1 MDKLLEKIVGFT
13 QKRYMKV
20 LMDGF
25 MGIAAITIAGS
36 LFNLI
41 KSIPID
47 AWQTFLT
54 TSGLGTLL
62 SIPVSITSDLM
73 AIYVVFSM
81 AYCLAKSFNRNGFA
95 AGIIAFG
102 SFMILTPLTA
112 SSTAFD
118 PATGQPIVTTV
129 QNAISL
135 SAVGSQ
141 GIFLAIL
148 VGLVSARLYVFF
160 LDRGWKISMPDSV
173 PPNVTSMFENML
185 PGGLTFVFF
194 LIIRYAM
201 SLTSFGTAQALIYGI
216 LQAPLMKVGGG
227 LSGLLIYLVMVKV
240 FWLFGIHGGMLVSS
254 AMYPIL
260 SAVAASNQSAFAA
273 GTPAPYPE
281 WAYGSIIIGGIG
293 LLALNLLMFI
303 AKSQQFK
310 SLAKVALPTSLFNI
324 TEPMMFGT
332 PMIMNVILG
341 IPFVLSPVVSV
352 LLTRL
357 VMTIGLVAWP
367 TGAAG
372 NMFIPSPISMSLLN
386 AHWTGFVW
394 CLVLIVINMA
404 LYYPFFMIADKRAL
418 AQEKA
423 VMEEKNN

>member
-1 MDKLLEKIVGFT
+1 MDKFLEKIVGFT

-25 MGIAAITIAGS
+25 MSIAAVSIAGS

-41 KSIPID
+41 KSIPIG
-47 AWQTFLT
+47 AWQTFLA

-73 AIYVVFSM
+73 AIYVVFAM
-81 AYCLAKSFNRNGFA
+81 AYCLAKSFNRDGFA

-112 SSTAFD
+112 SSTAVD
-118 PATGQPIVTTV
+118 PATGERLVTTV

-141 GIFLAIL
+141 GIFLAII
-148 VGLVSARLYVFF
+148 VGLLSAWLYVFF
-160 LDRGWKISMPDSV
+160 LDRGWKIKMPDSV
-173 PPNVTSMFENML
+173 PSNVASMFENML
-185 PGGLTFVFF
+185 PGGATFIVF
-194 LIIRYAM
+194 LAIRYGM

-227 LSGLLIYLVMVKV
+227 FGGLLIYMVMIKI
-240 FWLFGIHGGMLVSS
+240 FWLFGIHGGMLVNS
-254 AMYPIL
+254 AMYPIM
-260 SAVAASNQSAFAA
+260 AAATAANQSAFAA
-273 GTPAPYPE
+273 GLPAPYPE
-281 WAYGSIIIGGIG
+281 WAYGSAVCAGIG

-303 AKSQQFK
+303 AKSKQFK
-310 SLAKVALPTSLFNI
+310 ALAKIALPTSLFNI

-341 IPFVLSPVVSV
+341 IPFILSPVISV

-367 TGAAG
+367 TGASS
-372 NMFIPSPISMSLLN
+372 NMFIPSPIGMALLN

-394 CLVLIVINMA
+394 GLVLIVINMA
-404 LYYPFFMIADKRAL
+404 LYYPFFLVADKRAL
-418 AQEKA
+418 AQEKESEA
-423 VMEEKNN
+423 AE

>member
-1 MDKLLEKIVGFT
+1 MDKFLEKIVGFT

-25 MGIAAITIAGS
+25 MSIAAVSIAGS

-41 KSIPID
+41 KSIPIG
-47 AWQTFLT
+47 AWQTFLA

-73 AIYVVFSM
+73 AIYVVFAM
-81 AYCLAKSFNRNGFA
+81 AYCLAKSFNRDGFA

-112 SSTAFD
+112 SSTAVD
-118 PATGQPIVTTV
+118 PATGERLVTTV

-141 GIFLAIL
+141 GIFLAII
-148 VGLVSARLYVFF
+148 VGLLSARLYVFF
-160 LDRGWKISMPDSV
+160 LDRGWKIKMPDSV
-173 PPNVTSMFENML
+173 PSNVASMFENML
-185 PGGLTFVFF
+185 PGGATFIVF
-194 LIIRYAM
+194 LAIRYGM

-227 LSGLLIYLVMVKV
+227 FGGLLIYMVMIKI
-240 FWLFGIHGGMLVSS
+240 FWLFGIHGGMLVNS
-254 AMYPIL
+254 AMYPIM
-260 SAVAASNQSAFAA
+260 AAATAANQSAFAA
-273 GTPAPYPE
+273 GLPAPYPE
-281 WAYGSIIIGGIG
+281 WAYGSAVCAGIG

-303 AKSQQFK
+303 AKSKQFK
-310 SLAKVALPTSLFNI
+310 ALAKIALPTSLFNI

-341 IPFVLSPVVSV
+341 IPFILSPVISV

-367 TGAAG
+367 TGASS
-372 NMFIPSPISMSLLN
+372 NMFIPSPIGMALLN

-394 CLVLIVINMA
+394 GLVLIVINMA
-404 LYYPFFMIADKRAL
+404 LYYPFFLVADKRAL
-418 AQEKA
+418 AQEKESEA
-423 VMEEKNN
+423 AE

>member
-1 MDKLLEKIVGFT
+1 MDKFLEKIVGFT

-25 MGIAAITIAGS
+25 MSIAAVSIAGS

-41 KSIPID
+41 KSIPIG
-47 AWQTFLT
+47 AWQTFLA

-73 AIYVVFSM
+73 AIYVVFAM
-81 AYCLAKSFNRNGFA
+81 AYCLAKSFNRDGFA

-112 SSTAFD
+112 SSTAVD
-118 PATGQPIVTTV
+118 PATGERLVTTV

-141 GIFLAIL
+141 GIFLAII
-148 VGLVSARLYVFF
+148 VGLLSARLYVFF
-160 LDRGWKISMPDSV
+160 LDRGWKIKMPDSV
-173 PPNVTSMFENML
+173 PSNVASMFENML
-185 PGGLTFVFF
+185 PGGATFIVF
-194 LIIRYAM
+194 LAIRYGM

-227 LSGLLIYLVMVKV
+227 FGGLLIYMVMIKI
-240 FWLFGIHGGMLVSS
+240 FWLFGIHGGMLVNS
-254 AMYPIL
+254 AMYPIM
-260 SAVAASNQSAFAA
+260 AAATAANQSAFAA
-273 GTPAPYPE
+273 GLPAPYPE
-281 WAYGSIIIGGIG
+281 RAYGSAVCAGIG

-303 AKSQQFK
+303 AKSKQFK
-310 SLAKVALPTSLFNI
+310 ALAKIALPTSLFNI

-341 IPFVLSPVVSV
+341 IPFILSPVISV

-367 TGAAG
+367 TGASS
-372 NMFIPSPISMSLLN
+372 NMFIPRPIGMALLN

-394 CLVLIVINMA
+394 GLVLIVINMA
-404 LYYPFFMIADKRAL
+404 LYYPFFLVADKRAL
-418 AQEKA
+418 AQEKESEA
-423 VMEEKNN
+423 AE

>member
-1 MDKLLEKIVGFT
+1 MDKFLEKIVGFT
-13 QKRYMKV
+13 QKKYMKV

-25 MGIAAITIAGS
+25 MSIAAVSIAGS

-41 KSIPID
+41 KSIPIG
-47 AWQTFLT
+47 AWQTFLA

-73 AIYVVFSM
+73 AIYVVFAM
-81 AYCLAKSFNRNGFA
+81 AYCLAKSFNRDGFA

-112 SSTAFD
+112 SSTAVD
-118 PATGQPIVTTV
+118 PATGERLVTTV

-141 GIFLAIL
+141 GIFLAII
-148 VGLVSARLYVFF
+148 VGLLSARLYVFF
-160 LDRGWKISMPDSV
+160 LDRGWKIKMPDSV
-173 PPNVTSMFENML
+173 PSNVASMFENML
-185 PGGLTFVFF
+185 PGGATFIVF
-194 LIIRYAM
+194 LAIRYGM

-227 LSGLLIYLVMVKV
+227 FGGLLIYMVMIKI
-240 FWLFGIHGGMLVSS
+240 FWLFGIHGGMLVNS
-254 AMYPIL
+254 AMYPIM
-260 SAVAASNQSAFAA
+260 AAATAANQSAFAA
-273 GTPAPYPE
+273 GLPAPYPE
-281 WAYGSIIIGGIG
+281 WAYGSAVCAGIG

-303 AKSQQFK
+303 AKSKQFK
-310 SLAKVALPTSLFNI
+310 ALAKIALPTSLFNI

-341 IPFVLSPVVSV
+341 IPFILSPVISV

-367 TGAAG
+367 TGASS
-372 NMFIPSPISMSLLN
+372 NMFIPSPIGMALLN

-394 CLVLIVINMA
+394 GLVLIVINMA
-404 LYYPFFMIADKRAL
+404 LYYPFFLVADKRAL
-418 AQEKA
+418 AQEKESEA
-423 VMEEKNN
+423 AE

>member
-1 MDKLLEKIVGFT
+1 MDKFLEKIVGFT

-25 MGIAAITIAGS
+25 MSIAAVSIAGS

-41 KSIPID
+41 KSIPIG
-47 AWQTFLT
+47 AWQTFLA

-73 AIYVVFSM
+73 AIYVVFAM
-81 AYCLAKSFNRNGFA
+81 AYCLAKSFNRDGFA

-112 SSTAFD
+112 SSTAVD
-118 PATGQPIVTTV
+118 PATGERLVTTV

-141 GIFLAIL
+141 GIFLAII
-148 VGLVSARLYVFF
+148 VGLLSARLYVFF
-160 LDRGWKISMPDSV
+160 LDRGWKIKMPDSV
-173 PPNVTSMFENML
+173 PSNVASMFENML
-185 PGGLTFVFF
+185 PGGATFIVF
-194 LIIRYAM
+194 LAIRYGM

-227 LSGLLIYLVMVKV
+227 FGGLLIYMVMIKI
-240 FWLFGIHGGMLVSS
+240 FWLFGIHGGMLVNS
-254 AMYPIL
+254 AMYLIM
-260 SAVAASNQSAFAA
+260 AAATAANQSAFAA
-273 GTPAPYPE
+273 GLPAPYPE
-281 WAYGSIIIGGIG
+281 WAYGSAVCAGIG

-303 AKSQQFK
+303 AKSKQFK
-310 SLAKVALPTSLFNI
+310 ALAKIALPTSLFNI

-341 IPFVLSPVVSV
+341 IPFILSPVISV

-367 TGAAG
+367 TGASS
-372 NMFIPSPISMSLLN
+372 NMFIPSPIGMALLN

-394 CLVLIVINMA
+394 GLVLIVINMA
-404 LYYPFFMIADKRAL
+404 LYYPFFLVADKRAL
-418 AQEKA
+418 AQEKESEA
-423 VMEEKNN
+423 AE